1 MRGARA
7 FALIAVLAGC
17 GDSVTAGSEDAG
29 AAASASATAVA
40 GQGFVLPPPRPFKS
54 NPLGL
59 AAEPVNLEPG
69 ERVFAVPRR
78 MLEHAK
84 LGSTMV
90 LEPARVEGREGA
102 DLVVRVRQ
110 SIPNPVHP
118 AYVVVPRRGRV
129 GRGTPLLVVYRDEI
143 HQAVARNVALDSVV
157 VRITDAGRKL
167 PDQKLAQEDVA
178 VLSPGELLPGGHAVY
193 REGKVHRHVQLISRG
208 NARGKVQWLVLG
220 RANEAQLV
228 EESRLS
234 ALPQARHNPRTGDKV
249 WVAFR
254 GEMVPAEIRAVD
266 APGLYTVKRERA
278 GEPMLVGPGHLMA
291 PL

>member
-7 FALIAVLAGC
+7 LALLAVLSGC
-17 GDSVTAGSEDAG
+17 SDSVTPGSEDA
-29 AAASASATAVA
+29 AASATPSATAVA

-54 NPLGL
+54 NPLEL
-59 AAEPVNLEPG
+59 AAEAVNLEPG

-102 DLVVRVRQ
+102 DVVVRVRQ
-110 SIPNPVHP
+110 NIPNPVHP

-129 GRGTPLLVVYRDEI
+129 GRGTPLLVVYRDEL
-143 HQAVARNVALDSVV
+143 HHAVARNVALDSVV

-167 PDQKLAQEDVA
+167 PDQKLAQDDVA
-178 VLSPGELLPGGHAVY
+178 VLSPGELVPGGQAVY
-193 REGKVHRHVQLISRG
+193 HEGKVHRHAQLVSRG
-208 NARGKVQWLVLG
+208 TARGKTQWLVLG
-220 RANEAQLV
+220 RAGEAQLV
-228 EESRLS
+228 EESRLV
-234 ALPQARHNPRTGDKV
+234 ALPQARHNPRAGDRV

-254 GEMVPAEIRAVD
+254 GEMVPGEVRAID
-266 APGLYTVKRERA
+266 APGLYTVKRDRA
-278 GEPMLVGPGHLMA
+278 GEPLLVGPGELMA